1 MNLFCRFWNTIPRKP
16 QNIGFTSLCQ
26 SFVPRLVSN
35 TNRGPLPLLIF
46 CWPFVRFQGILAGAS
61 IPQTARFPA
70 LPGSPNG
77 TNCNNDDRAQSGSPV
92 SGGVPIDRCRG
103 SEAEEV
109 DAGSAQ
115 PASSHTGGF
124 TVARARL
131 LVPGFA

>member
-26 SFVPRLVSN
+26 SWVPRLDSN
-35 TNRGPLPLLIF
+35 NNRGPLPLLIF
-46 CWPFVRFQGILAGAS
+46 CRPLVRFQGLLAGAS

-70 LPGSPNG
+70 GPGSQHVTNG
-77 TNCNNDDRAQSGSPV
+77 NKDHRTQSGSPF

-124 TVARARL
+124 TVAGARL